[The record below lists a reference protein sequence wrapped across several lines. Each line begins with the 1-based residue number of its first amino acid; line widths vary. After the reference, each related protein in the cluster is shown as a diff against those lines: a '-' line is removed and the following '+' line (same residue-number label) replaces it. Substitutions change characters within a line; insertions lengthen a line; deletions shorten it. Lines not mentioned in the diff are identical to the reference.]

1 MHTSLFQDLVQDLD
15 SGILHIFKL
24 FCSIFCSPTETHGRQ
39 TPGLGYP
46 HAGQRRAIVLLL
58 QVGSDPLLERWVA
71 CDKVVQP
78 VCSTGLFAKLGLGR
92 ASSDSGAPSLTLGNL
107 LALFCAQIPTC
118 KTRIM
123 LLPFFCLFGSL
134 VSRVS
139 DIPAEIRAVLCYSNR
154 NKLGASEIQPPRAP
168 LAFIAKPSS
177 SSLCLR
183 VTSRRQT
190 RKQARQKI
198 DCVRFVVS
206 PGEAQDN

>member
-1 MHTSLFQDLVQDLD
+1 MKSHRAPAAGGLRATS
-15 SGILHIFKL
+15 G
-24 FCSIFCSPTETHGRQ
+24 E
-39 TPGLGYP
+39 
-46 HAGQRRAIVLLL
+46 
-58 QVGSDPLLERWVA
+58 A
-71 CDKVVQP
+71 CNKVVQP
-78 VCSTGLFAKLGLGR
+78 VCSTGLFAKLW
-92 ASSDSGAPSLTLGNL
+92 ASAKQTLTQAPSLTLGNL

-139 DIPAEIRAVLCYSNR
+139 DIPAEIRAVLCCSNR

-168 LAFIAKPSS
+168 LAFITKPSS

-183 VTSRRQT
+183 VMSRRQT

-198 DCVRFVVS
+198 DCARFVVT